1 MAIRNIRVDD
11 DPILRKKSREVT
23 EFNDRLFD
31 LLDDMK
37 ETMYHSGGVGLAG
50 PQVGVLKRVVVM
62 DVSEDRNEFIELI
75 NPVITYEEG
84 EQTGNEG
91 CLSLP
96 GLYGVVTR
104 PNIVKVKAQNLVPNL
119 ALQASCP
126 FVIFRVYRLKSG
138 GVNFFVCREYGF
150 FVAVSLYKEGC
161 VVAAR
166 LLLTESHSLGNF
178 IETALYPNNTATRFC
193 SFSGFVKSFER

>member
-23 EFNDRLFD
+23 EFNERLFD

-75 NPVITYEEG
+75 NPEITYEEG

-104 PNIVKVKAQNLVPNL
+104 PNIVKVKAQN
-119 ALQASCP
+119 
-126 FVIFRVYRLKSG
+126 
-138 GVNFFVCREYGF
+138 REGKWC
-150 FVAVSLYKEGC
+150 LYKGEALKARCFCHEIDHLDGVLFKDKLDEG
-161 VVAAR
+161 
-166 LLLTESHSLGNF
+166 EQ
-178 IETALYPNNTATRFC
+178 LYRND
-193 SFSGFVKSFER
+193 GE

>member
-84 EQTGNEG
+84 VQTGTEG
-91 CLSLP
+91 CLSIP
-96 GLYGVVTR
+96 GLHGIVTR
-104 PNIVKVKAQNLVPNL
+104 PNIVKVKAQNRDGKW
-119 ALQASCP
+119 C
-126 FVIFRVYRLKSG
+126 
-138 GVNFFVCREYGF
+138 
-150 FVAVSLYKEGC
+150 LYKGEELKARCFCHEIDHLDGILYKDKLDEG
-161 VVAAR
+161 
-166 LLLTESHSLGNF
+166 
-178 IETALYPNNTATRFC
+178 ETLHRND
-193 SFSGFVKSFER
+193 GE

>member
-23 EFNDRLFD
+23 EFNDRLFE

-75 NPVITYEEG
+75 NPEITYEEG

-104 PNIVKVKAQNLVPNL
+104 PNIVKVKAQNRDGKW
-119 ALQASCP
+119 C
-126 FVIFRVYRLKSG
+126 
-138 GVNFFVCREYGF
+138 
-150 FVAVSLYKEGC
+150 LYKGEQLKARCFCHEIDHLDGILYKDNLLEGTMLQR
-161 VVAAR
+161 VG
-166 LLLTESHSLGNF
+166 E
-178 IETALYPNNTATRFC
+178 IEE
-193 SFSGFVKSFER
+193 VE

>member
-23 EFNDRLFD
+23 EFNDRLFE

-75 NPVITYEEG
+75 NPVITFEDG
-84 EQTGNEG
+84 SQTGNEG

-104 PNIVKVKAQNLVPNL
+104 PNVVKVKAQNRDGKW
-119 ALQASCP
+119 C
-126 FVIFRVYRLKSG
+126 
-138 GVNFFVCREYGF
+138 
-150 FVAVSLYKEGC
+150 LYKGEELKARCFCHEIDHLDGILYKDKLDEGEFLQ
-161 VVAAR
+161 R
-166 LLLTESHSLGNF
+166 NDGE
-178 IETALYPNNTATRFC
+178 
-193 SFSGFVKSFER
+193 

>member
-23 EFNDRLFD
+23 EFNDRLFE

-75 NPVITYEEG
+75 NPEITYEEG
-84 EQTGNEG
+84 EQTGTEG

-104 PNIVKVKAQNLVPNL
+104 PNIVKVKAQNRDGKW
-119 ALQASCP
+119 C
-126 FVIFRVYRLKSG
+126 
-138 GVNFFVCREYGF
+138 
-150 FVAVSLYKEGC
+150 LYKGEQLKARCFCHEIDHLDGVLYKDKLDEG
-161 VVAAR
+161 
-166 LLLTESHSLGNF
+166 
-178 IETALYPNNTATRFC
+178 ETLYRND
-193 SFSGFVKSFER
+193 GE

>member
-23 EFNDRLFD
+23 EFNDRLFE

-62 DVSEDRNEFIELI
+62 DVSEDRNEYIELI
-75 NPVITYEEG
+75 NPEITYEEG

-104 PNIVKVKAQNLVPNL
+104 PNIVKVKAQNRDGKW
-119 ALQASCP
+119 C
-126 FVIFRVYRLKSG
+126 
-138 GVNFFVCREYGF
+138 
-150 FVAVSLYKEGC
+150 LYKGEALKARCFCHEIDHLDGVLYKDKLDEGEFLQ
-161 VVAAR
+161 R
-166 LLLTESHSLGNF
+166 NDGE
-178 IETALYPNNTATRFC
+178 
-193 SFSGFVKSFER
+193 

>member
-23 EFNDRLFD
+23 EFNDRLFE

-62 DVSEDRNEFIELI
+62 DVSEDRNEYIELI
-75 NPVITYEEG
+75 NPEITYEEG
-84 EQTGNEG
+84 AQTGNEG

-96 GLYGVVTR
+96 GLFGVVTR
-104 PNIVKVKAQNLVPNL
+104 PNIVKVKAQNRDGKW
-119 ALQASCP
+119 C
-126 FVIFRVYRLKSG
+126 
-138 GVNFFVCREYGF
+138 
-150 FVAVSLYKEGC
+150 LYKGEELKARCFCHEIDHLDGVLYKDKLDEG
-161 VVAAR
+161 
-166 LLLTESHSLGNF
+166 EQ
-178 IETALYPNNTATRFC
+178 LYRND
-193 SFSGFVKSFER
+193 GE